1 MLIGRAMRL
10 LSLLT
15 FLVPVLAFAQPVS
28 GDECPGEASTP
39 AIADVGGAVEGA
51 FEASGL
57 TVAPDGY
64 VRNLEPEAAPP
75 ASIVE
80 AAARAKRLPVP
91 NRVQEGP
98 TCGLYALG
106 MVMDYYHSLDA
117 SNEVPFVVDKDA
129 ARDGAANYPAS
140 TDRRLFEVAKANG
153 YFAESLRIVNAEGGM
168 FVADELGQLATKFG
182 YRYDLIDRATA
193 ADVRAVV
200 DRGHPALVGFDV
212 NYDGNPTSVAGK
224 RAHWGVVVGHF
235 QYEGEEWFIAQ
246 HGWEAKTYLWSAKD
260 LEASM
265 GQIQPTL
272 GPKIVEVL
280 PRTH

>member
-1 MLIGRAMRL
+1 MRRL
-10 LSLLT
+10 LPLFA
-15 FLVPVLAFAQPVS
+15 FLVPALALAQPVTGS
-28 GDECPGEASTP
+28 DCPGEPASP
-39 AIADVGGAVEGA
+39 VVAVVDGVAGA
-51 FEASGL
+51 FDAAGL
-57 TVAPDGY
+57 AIAPDGY
-64 VRNLEPEAAPP
+64 VRNATPENAPP
-75 ASIVE
+75 ASLVE

-117 SNEVPFVVDKDA
+117 SNAVPFVVDKDA
-129 ARDGAANYPAS
+129 TRDGAANFPAS
-140 TDRRLFEVAKANG
+140 TDRRLFDVAKENG

-168 FVADELGQLATKFG
+168 FVADELGQLSTKFG
-182 YRYDLIDRATA
+182 YKYDLIEKATA

-200 DRGHPALVGFDV
+200 ERGHPALVGFDV

-235 QYEGEEWFIAQ
+235 PYEGEEYFIAQ

>member
-1 MLIGRAMRL
+1 MHRL
-10 LSLLT
+10 LALVAL
-15 FLVPVLAFAQPVS
+15 LVPALASAQPVA
-28 GDECPGEASTP
+28 GDCPETAVQP
-39 AIADVGGAVEGA
+39 AAIVDVATAVGGA
-51 FEASGL
+51 FDASGL

-64 VRNLEPEAAPP
+64 VRNTESEAPARSLQEAA
-75 ASIVE
+75 E
-80 AAARAKRLPVP
+80 RAVRLRVP
-91 NRVQEGP
+91 YRVQEGP

-106 MVMDYYHSLDA
+106 MVMDYWHTLDR
-117 SNEVPFVVDKDA
+117 SNAAPYVVDKDSTRA
-129 ARDGAANYPAS
+129 GAANFSPT
-140 TDRRLFEVAKANG
+140 TDRRIFEVAKENG

-182 YRYDLIDRATA
+182 YGYDLIENATA

-212 NYDGNPTSVAGK
+212 NYDGNPTSVGGD

-246 HGWEAKTYLWSAKD
+246 HGWEAKTYLWSADD

-265 GQIQPTL
+265 AQIQPTL
-272 GPKIVEVL
+272 GPKIVEVF

>member
-1 MLIGRAMRL
+1 MRSVS
-10 LSLLT
+10 LSLLA
-15 FLVPVLAFAQPVS
+15 FLLPALAFAQPVAGS
-28 GDECPGEASTP
+28 DCPGEPASP
-39 AIADVGGAVEGA
+39 VAAVADAVGGAFDA
-51 FEASGL
+51 AGL

-64 VRNLEPEAAPP
+64 VRNVDPEAAPP
-75 ASIVE
+75 ASLVE
-80 AAARAKRLPVP
+80 AAARARRLSVP

-117 SNEVPFVVDKDA
+117 SNAVPFVVDKDA
-129 ARDGAANYPAS
+129 TRAGAANFPAS
-140 TDRRLFEVAKANG
+140 TDRRLFDVAKENG

-168 FVADELGQLATKFG
+168 FVADELGRLATKFG

-212 NYDGNPTSVAGK
+212 NYDGNPASVAGK

-235 QYEGEEWFIAQ
+235 QYEGEEYFIAQ

-265 GQIQPTL
+265 AQIQPTL

-280 PRTH
+280 PRVH

>member
-1 MLIGRAMRL
+1 MRRL
-10 LSLLT
+10 LTLLA
-15 FLVPVLAFAQPVS
+15 FLVPALAIAQPVP
-28 GDECPGEASTP
+28 GDCPETAQP
-39 AIADVGGAVEGA
+39 AVLANVVSAVEGA
-51 FEASGL
+51 FDASGL

-64 VRNLEPEAAPP
+64 VRNTDTEAPARSLQEAA
-75 ASIVE
+75 E
-80 AAARAKRLPVP
+80 RATRLRVP
-91 NRVQEGP
+91 YRVQEGP

-106 MVMDYYHSLDA
+106 MVMDYWHTLDR
-117 SNEVPFVVDKDA
+117 SNAAPFVVDKDA
-129 ARDGAANYPAS
+129 QRAGAANFAPT
-140 TDRRLFEVAKANG
+140 TDSRLFEVAKENG

-182 YRYDLIDRATA
+182 YDYDLIDRATA

-235 QYEGEEWFIAQ
+235 EYEGEEWFIAQ

-272 GPKIVEVL
+272 GPKIVELL

>member
-1 MLIGRAMRL
+1 MRRL
-10 LSLLT
+10 LPLFA
-15 FLVPVLAFAQPVS
+15 FLVPALAFAQPVS
-28 GDECPGEASTP
+28 GSDCPGEP
-39 AIADVGGAVEGA
+39 APPVAAVVDGVSGA
-51 FEASGL
+51 FDAAGL
-57 TVAPDGY
+57 AIAPDGY
-64 VRNLEPEAAPP
+64 VRNTAPETAPP
-75 ASIVE
+75 TSLVE
-80 AAARAKRLPVP
+80 AAERAKRLPVP
-91 NRVQEGP
+91 YRVQEGP

-106 MVMDYYHSLDA
+106 MVMDYYHALDA
-117 SNEVPFVVDKDA
+117 SNDA
-129 ARDGAANYPAS
+129 PYVLRGDGVRDDSHNFTP
-140 TDRRLFEVAKANG
+140 TTPKLLFDEAKKAG
-153 YFAESLRIVNAEGGM
+153 FFKESLRIVGKEGGM
-168 FVADELGQLATKFG
+168 FVADELGQLSTKFG
-182 YRYDLIDRATA
+182 YNYDLIENATA

-212 NYDGNPTSVAGK
+212 NYDGNPESLAGK

-235 QYEGEEWFIAQ
+235 QYEGEEYFIAQ